1 MPLIKGQRLMRIKF
15 VTFFILSFFLNQILI
30 AQNSDLNSQIIR
42 IDSFI
47 YMSNYQHPLEL
58 IDSLLPLVKK
68 ENSTKSSLEQKLQ
81 ILLRQAFIQER
92 IERDKEALETLLVVN
107 EEAKANGFHE
117 IACKANL
124 QLALIYEKNG
134 DDEYCQKSLNQAFY
148 LAEKHG
154 LEKLYSR
161 FYVRKSSSYRVTQ
174 RVDSALIFAHTALEY
189 ALKNN
194 MADDIMDSYLLL
206 GLLYAKL
213 DYDKSTKYQLLTI
226 NEYLKRDDLNKVS
239 KTYHNLAWLSID
251 NKQLEKALAYNDS
264 AFVFLDR
271 VKANNIT
278 EIDKY
283 KAPLLRQ
290 KSKIFELTGN
300 LDSAMSYLKDFYAIE
315 IGLVRKS
322 NSADVKK
329 ITEQF
334 ENDKK
339 EAIIKTK
346 NAWLIFSIILGT
358 IIAGFAVAL
367 YFQNRKINAQ
377 NNLINSQVDE
387 LQKNLGQKQILLSEL
402 QHRVKNNL
410 QYVISILE
418 IQKESINFNNI
429 DELIREN
436 INRIQSMALLHHR
449 LSINEN
455 INEVNIGLYL
465 QELTSLVR
473 ESYLNINNRV
483 SIVTHC
489 SIEKVN
495 LETALPLGLII
506 VELISN
512 SIKHAF
518 QTKVDGLIEI
528 SLWTEKLTGKK
539 ILNYIDNGKGFN
551 FHMTDSNGLGLEI
564 IKGLIDQ
571 LNGEANVN
579 SGDGFQI
586 AISF

>member
-1 MPLIKGQRLMRIKF
+1 MRIKF
-15 VTFFILSFFLNQILI
+15 AILFILSFFLNQILI
-30 AQNSDLNSQIIR
+30 AQNSEINSQIVR

-58 IDSLLPLVKK
+58 IDSLLPEIEK
-68 ENSTKSSLEQKLQ
+68 EKLTKSTLEQKLQ
-81 ILLRQAFIQER
+81 ILLRKTLMQER
-92 IERDKEALETLLVVN
+92 IERDKEALETLLFVH
-107 EEAKANGFHE
+107 EEAMANDFYE

-134 DDEYCQKSLNQAFY
+134 DDEYCQKSLNEAFY
-148 LAEKHG
+148 LCEKYG

-161 FYVRKSSSYRVTQ
+161 YYVRKSSSYRVTG
-174 RVDSALIFAHTALEY
+174 RPDSALIFAHTGLEY
-189 ALKNN
+189 ALKNY

-206 GLLYAKL
+206 GLLYAKF
-213 DYDKSTKYQLLTI
+213 DYEKAIKYQLLTI
-226 NEYLKRDDLNKVS
+226 DEYLKRDDLNKVS
-239 KTYHNLAWLSID
+239 KTYHNLSKLSTQQD
-251 NKQLEKALAYNDS
+251 DLENAFRYIDS
-264 AFVFLDR
+264 AFFFLER
-271 VKANNIT
+271 TKESNIT
-278 EIDKY
+278 DFNKY
-283 KAPLLRQ
+283 KAPLLLQ
-290 KSKIFELTGN
+290 KSRLFEISGN
-300 LDSAMSYLKDFYAIE
+300 PDSALIYLKDYYTMQFTLME
-315 IGLVRKS
+315 QSKS
-322 NSADVKK
+322 AEVKK

-339 EAIIKTK
+339 ETIIKTK
-346 NAWLIFSIILGT
+346 DAWLTFSIILGV

-367 YFQNRKINAQ
+367 YFQNRKIHAQ
-377 NNLINSQVDE
+377 NKLINSQVEE
-387 LQKNLGQKQILLSEL
+387 LRKNLEQKQILLSEL

-429 DELIREN
+429 EELIREN

-455 INEVNIGLYL
+455 INEVNIGVYL

-483 SIVTHC
+483 SIITHC
-489 SIEKVN
+489 NIEKVN
-495 LETALPLGLII
+495 LETALPLGLIV

-528 SLWTEKLTGKK
+528 SLWTEKLSGKK
-539 ILNYIDNGKGFN
+539 ILNYTDNGKGFN

-571 LNGEANVN
+571 LNGEAEVN
-579 SGDGFQI
+579 HGDGFQLS
-586 AISF
+586 ISF

>member
-1 MPLIKGQRLMRIKF
+1 MRIKF
-15 VTFFILSFFLNQILI
+15 AIFFILSFFLNQILL
-30 AQNSDLNSQIIR
+30 AQNSDIDSQIVR

-47 YMSNYQHPLEL
+47 YMSNYQHPLDI
-58 IDSLLPLVKK
+58 IDSLLPEIEK
-68 ENSTKSSLEQKLQ
+68 EKLTKSILEQKLQ
-81 ILLRQAFIQER
+81 ILLRQTLIQER
-92 IERDKEALETLLVVN
+92 IERDKEALETLLVVL
-107 EEAKANGFHE
+107 EEAMAYDFYE

-148 LAEKHG
+148 LAEKYG

-161 FYVRKSSSYRVTQ
+161 YYVRKSSSYRVTQ
-174 RVDSALIFAHTALEY
+174 RPDSALIFAHTGLEY

-194 MADDIMDSYLLL
+194 MDDDIMDSYLLL

-213 DYDKSTKYQLLTI
+213 DYNKSIKYQLLTI
-226 NEYLKRDDLNKVS
+226 DEYLKRDDLNKVS
-239 KTYHNLAWLSID
+239 LTYNNLAMLSIQHD
-251 NKQLEKALAYNDS
+251 ELENAFKYNDS
-264 AFVFLDR
+264 SFVYLERTKESNFTD
-271 VKANNIT
+271 
-278 EIDKY
+278 IDKY
-283 KAPLLRQ
+283 KAPLLLQ
-290 KSKIFELTGN
+290 KSKLFEMAGK
-300 LDSAMSYLKDFYAIE
+300 LDSAMLYLKEYYAIE
-315 IGLVRKS
+315 IEMVRKS
-322 NSADVKK
+322 KSTEIKR

-334 ENDKK
+334 ENVKK

-346 NAWLIFSIILGT
+346 DAWLTFSIILGV

-367 YFQNRKINAQ
+367 YFQNRKIHAQ
-377 NNLINSQVDE
+377 NKLINSQVEE
-387 LQKNLGQKQILLSEL
+387 LRKNLEQKQILLSEL

-455 INEVNIGLYL
+455 INEVNIGVYL

-489 SIEKVN
+489 SIEKVS

-528 SLWTEKLTGKK
+528 SLWTEKLNGKK
-539 ILNYIDNGKGFN
+539 ILNYTDNGKGFN

-571 LNGEANVN
+571 LNGAVEVN
-579 SGDGFQI
+579 PGDGFQLS
-586 AISF
+586 ISF

>member
-1 MPLIKGQRLMRIKF
+1 MRIKF
-15 VTFFILSFFLNQILI
+15 ATIFILSFFWNQILI
-30 AQNSDLNSQIIR
+30 AQNSDLNSQIVR

-58 IDSLLPLVKK
+58 IDSILPLVNKD
-68 ENSTKSSLEQKLQ
+68 NSTKSSLEQKLQ
-81 ILLRQAFIQER
+81 VLLRQAFIQER
-92 IERDKEALETLLVVN
+92 IERDKEALETLLFVN
-107 EEAKANGFHE
+107 EEAKTNGFHE
-117 IACKANL
+117 ISCKANL

-134 DDEYCQKSLNQAFY
+134 DDDYCQKSLDQALDLCKKY
-148 LAEKHG
+148 G

-161 FYVRKSSSYRVTQ
+161 YYVRKSSSYRVTQ
-174 RVDSALIFAHTALEY
+174 RPDSALIFAHTGLEY

-213 DYDKSTKYQLLTI
+213 DYNKSIKYQLLTI
-226 NEYLKRDDLNKVS
+226 DEYLKRDDLNKVS
-239 KTYHNLAWLSID
+239 LTYNNLTRLSLQHD
-251 NKQLEKALAYNDS
+251 DLENAFKYNDS
-264 AFVFLDR
+264 SFVYLERTKESNFTD
-271 VKANNIT
+271 
-278 EIDKY
+278 IDKY
-283 KAPLLRQ
+283 KAPLLLQ
-290 KSKIFELTGN
+290 KSKLFEMAGK
-300 LDSAMSYLKDFYAIE
+300 LDSAMLYLKEFYAIE
-315 IGLVRKS
+315 IEMFRKS
-322 NSADVKK
+322 NSAEVKR
-329 ITEQF
+329 ITQQF

-339 EAIIKTK
+339 ESIIKTK
-346 NAWLIFSIILGT
+346 DAWLTFSIFLGI

-377 NNLINSQVDE
+377 NKLINSQVEE
-387 LQKNLGQKQILLSEL
+387 LKKNLEQKQILLSEL

-455 INEVNIGLYL
+455 INEVNIGVYL

-473 ESYLNINNRV
+473 ESYLNLNNRV

-495 LETALPLGLII
+495 LDAALPLGLII

-539 ILNYIDNGKGFN
+539 ILNYTDNGKGFN

-571 LNGEANVN
+571 LNGEARINP
-579 SGDGFQI
+579 GDGFQI

>member
-1 MPLIKGQRLMRIKF
+1 MRIKF
-15 VTFFILSFFLNQILI
+15 ATFFVLSFFWSQILI
-30 AQNSDLNSQIIR
+30 AQTSDINAQIIR

-47 YMSNYQHPLEL
+47 YMSNYQDPLEL
-58 IDSLLPLVKK
+58 IDSLLPGI
-68 ENSTKSSLEQKLQ
+68 ENDKLTKSTLELKLQ
-81 ILLRQAFIQER
+81 ILLRQTLIQER
-92 IERDKEALETLLVVN
+92 IERDKAALVTLLIVN
-107 EEAKANGFHE
+107 EEAMSNGFYE

-134 DDEYCQKSLNQAFY
+134 DDEYCQKSLDQAFF
-148 LAEKHG
+148 LAEKYN

-161 FYVRKSSSYRVTQ
+161 YYVRKSSSFRVSG
-174 RVDSALIFAHTALEY
+174 RPDSALIFAHTALEY
-189 ALKNN
+189 ALKNE

-206 GLLYAKL
+206 GLIYGKL
-213 DYDKSTKYQLLTI
+213 DYDKSIKYQLLTI

-239 KTYHNLAWLSID
+239 LTYNNLANLSIRYD
-251 NKQLEKALAYNDS
+251 ELENAFKYNDS
-264 AFVFLDR
+264 SFVYLERTKESNFTD
-271 VKANNIT
+271 
-278 EIDKY
+278 IDKY
-283 KAPLLRQ
+283 KAPLLLQ
-290 KSKIFELTGN
+290 KSKLFEMAGKQ
-300 LDSAMSYLKDFYAIE
+300 DSAMFYLKNYYAIE
-315 IGLVRKS
+315 IEMVRKS
-322 NSADVKK
+322 NSAEVKR

-339 EAIIKTK
+339 ESIIKTK
-346 NAWLIFSIILGT
+346 DAWLTFSIILGV

-377 NNLINSQVDE
+377 NTLINSQVDE

-455 INEVNIGLYL
+455 INEVNIGVYL

-528 SLWTEKLTGKK
+528 SLWTEKLTGKR
-539 ILNYIDNGKGFN
+539 ILNYTDNGRGFN
-551 FHMTDSNGLGLEI
+551 FHMTNSNGLGLEI

-571 LNGEANVN
+571 LNGSAEVS

-586 AISF
+586 SISF

>member
-1 MPLIKGQRLMRIKF
+1 MRIKF
-15 VTFFILSFFLNQILI
+15 ATIFILSFFWNQILI
-30 AQNSDLNSQIIR
+30 AQNSDLNSQIVR

-58 IDSLLPLVKK
+58 IDSILPLVNKD
-68 ENSTKSSLEQKLQ
+68 NSTKSSLEQKLQ
-81 ILLRQAFIQER
+81 VLLRQAFIQER
-92 IERDKEALETLLVVN
+92 IERDKEALETLLFVN
-107 EEAKANGFHE
+107 EEAKTNGFHE
-117 IACKANL
+117 ISCKANL

-134 DDEYCQKSLNQAFY
+134 DDDYCQKSLDQALDLCKKY
-148 LAEKHG
+148 G

-161 FYVRKSSSYRVTQ
+161 YYVRKSSSYRVTQ
-174 RVDSALIFAHTALEY
+174 RPDSALIFAHTGLEY

-213 DYDKSTKYQLLTI
+213 DYNKSIKYQLLTI

-239 KTYHNLAWLSID
+239 LTYNNLTRLSLQHD
-251 NKQLEKALAYNDS
+251 DLENAFKYNDS
-264 AFVFLDR
+264 SFVYLERTKESNFTD
-271 VKANNIT
+271 
-278 EIDKY
+278 IDKY
-283 KAPLLRQ
+283 KAPLLLQ
-290 KSKIFELTGN
+290 KSKLFEMAGK
-300 LDSAMSYLKDFYAIE
+300 LDSAMLYLKEFYAIE
-315 IGLVRKS
+315 IEMFRKS
-322 NSADVKK
+322 NSAEVKR
-329 ITEQF
+329 ITQQF

-339 EAIIKTK
+339 ESIIKTK
-346 NAWLIFSIILGT
+346 DAWLTFSIFLGI

-377 NNLINSQVDE
+377 NKLINSQVEE
-387 LQKNLGQKQILLSEL
+387 LKKNLEQKQILLSEL

-455 INEVNIGLYL
+455 INEVNIGVYL

-473 ESYLNINNRV
+473 ESYLNLNNRV

-495 LETALPLGLII
+495 LDAALPLGLII

-539 ILNYIDNGKGFN
+539 ILNYTDNGKGFN

-571 LNGEANVN
+571 LNGEASINP
-579 SGDGFQI
+579 GDGFQI

>member
-1 MPLIKGQRLMRIKF
+1 MRTKF
-15 VTFFILSFFLNQILI
+15 ATIFILCFIFNQILI
-30 AQNSDLNSQIIR
+30 AQKSDFNSQISR

-47 YMSNYQHPLEL
+47 SMSNYQDPLEL
-58 IDSLLPLVKK
+58 IDSLLPELEK
-68 ENSTKSSLEQKLQ
+68 EKLTKSILEQKLQ
-81 ILLRQAFIQER
+81 ILLRQTLMQER
-92 IERDKEALETLLVVN
+92 IEKDKEALETLLLVHEQAIEN
-107 EEAKANGFHE
+107 NFQE

-134 DDEYCQKSLNQAFY
+134 DDEYCQRSLNHAFY
-148 LAEKHG
+148 LCEKYG
-154 LEKLYSR
+154 LEKMYSR
-161 FYVRKSSSYRVTQ
+161 YYVRKSSSYRVTQ
-174 RVDSALIFAHTALEY
+174 RPDSALIFAHTGLEY
-189 ALKNN
+189 ALKYEI
-194 MADDIMDSYLLL
+194 ADDIMDSYLLL
-206 GLLYAKL
+206 GLIYAKL
-213 DYDKSTKYQLLTI
+213 DYEKAIKYQLLTI
-226 NEYLKRDDLNKVS
+226 KEYLKRDDFNKVS
-239 KTYHNLAWLSID
+239 ITYNNLARLSMQHD
-251 NKQLEKALAYNDS
+251 DLENAFSYNDS
-264 AFVFLDR
+264 SFVFLERTKESNFTD
-271 VKANNIT
+271 
-278 EIDKY
+278 IDKY
-283 KAPLLRQ
+283 KSPLLLQ
-290 KSKIFELTGN
+290 KSKLFELAGKP
-300 LDSAMSYLKDFYAIE
+300 DSAIVYLKEYYKIE
-315 IGLVRKS
+315 IELVKKS
-322 NSADVKK
+322 NSAEVKR
-329 ITEQF
+329 ITAQF

-346 NAWLIFSIILGT
+346 DAWLTFAIILGV
-358 IIAGFAVAL
+358 IIAGFAVVL
-367 YFQNRKINAQ
+367 YFQNRKIHAQ
-377 NNLINSQVDE
+377 NKLINSQVEE
-387 LQKNLGQKQILLSEL
+387 LKKNLEQKQILLSEL

-539 ILNYIDNGKGFN
+539 ILNYTDNGRGFN

-571 LNGEANVN
+571 LNGEVEVN
-579 SGDGFQI
+579 SGEGFQLS
-586 AISF
+586 ISF